1 MTATF
6 TLVDSRSLGDLQV
19 FLGRAG
25 RVEDGSVRLIAGSGV
40 LAAYVAILYPVGLL
54 DETPTILGLRTFALT
69 TKDVFDVVVPQRS
82 LVQRLARLQN
92 EMSAASPL
100 AGVADAPDASGGS
113 GVSDAWDASAGS
125 GVAAASDASAGSG
138 ASDALDASDV
148 PEASHVSAPVT
159 VNLPMEVHTVTWA
172 AISPPRRGWTAFGGL
187 DSGVLEAVA
196 KAGIDEVAG
205 VVPDPADGQPSPQA
219 GEQIIRRIRAEVW
232 GRPIEGFDHIPA
244 GGAFAA
250 LSLGFLGQD
259 RQVAVYES

>member
-69 TKDVFDVVVPQRS
+69 TKDAFDAVVPQRS

-92 EMSAASPL
+92 ELP
-100 AGVADAPDASGGS
+100 DAPHPP
-113 GVSDAWDASAGS
+113 GVSAAWDA
-125 GVAAASDASAGSG
+125 
-138 ASDALDASDV
+138 LDSSDV
-148 PEASHVSAPVT
+148 SDASHVSAPVT
-159 VNLPMEVHTVTWA
+159 VSLPMEVHTVTWA
-172 AISPPRRGWTAFGGL
+172 AISPPRSGWTAFGGL
-187 DSGVLEAVA
+187 DSDVLEAVA

-219 GEQIIRRIRAEVW
+219 GEQIVRRIRAEVW
-232 GRPIEGFDHIPA
+232 GRPIDGFDHIPA

-259 RQVAVYES
+259 RQVAVYESGPWTRLTTRNGHVLIKRKAWSLQR